1 MIAANQVL
9 EGIKKALA
17 DGLGAAGVYSELC
30 PKEAAR
36 PAYWVETVKDE
47 TLPVNFCTV
56 KKRMYFS
63 VTCLSREGSGE
74 NGESVSPVQM
84 QAGVTGLFQQGFLR
98 LGGRALK
105 VSADAEGHE
114 SDRAFVTLKFEFF
127 DDRNNAEESAP
138 LMSDV
143 TVAIKKGD

>member
-9 EGIKKALA
+9 EGIKKELTG
-17 DGLGAAGVYSELC
+17 GLGAANIYSELC
-30 PKEAAR
+30 PKDAAR

-63 VTCLSREGSGE
+63 VTCLSPESSGE

-84 QAGVTGLFQQGFLR
+84 QEGVTNLFQQGFLR
-98 LGGRALK
+98 LGERGGARKRPRLC
-105 VSADAEGHE
+105 
-114 SDRAFVTLKFEFF
+114 
-127 DDRNNAEESAP
+127 NAQ
-138 LMSDV
+138 
-143 TVAIKKGD
+143 I